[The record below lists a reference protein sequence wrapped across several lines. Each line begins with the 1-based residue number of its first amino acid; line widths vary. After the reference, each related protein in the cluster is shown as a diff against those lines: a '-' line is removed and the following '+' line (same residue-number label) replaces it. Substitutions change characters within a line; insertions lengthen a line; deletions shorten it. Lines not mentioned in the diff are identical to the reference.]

1 MQSRTYYELCEEVK
15 EMEDVN
21 TIEYA
26 LETVNLYSQVFITDT
41 DCKENKINFERI

>member
-1 MQSRTYYELCEEVK
+1 MALYRELHEEVK
-15 EMEDVN
+15 QIEEVN
-21 TIEYA
+21 VIEYA